1 MKKDGGKKR
10 VKNKNIFSSKN
21 LLIGFVAIVILLL
34 LFNYTYTF
42 SKRNLDIF
50 RDSELGELYQ
60 SVGSGSNVYESCNEN
75 TFTMINAF
83 EADSVEDFLE
93 EALRTYKDENKPI
106 SDETSAD
113 MQDKN
118 ELEDFKDIL
127 NKILTDAGNGDRTIL
142 ERDEMQKLLEA
153 YSMYQPPEG
162 EGDPVL
168 DTQKPYVEAWYVEY
182 DPEGSPTT
190 VERIPLDEDAKFP
203 FHTGVNQ
210 DIGVIIP
217 TGGGMYSVYKLD
229 WKSAFEPP
237 FLGRTL
243 TDYYPKWKL
252 NGIYPGTFSK
262 EQAVFN
268 LEKPINAAN
277 AKVFQLQLMM
287 YTLGWA
293 AGGVAFGTVGAAFNT
308 IPLVQGMENFQQG
321 EYGWGT
327 YNTANGLIALTPYK
341 YAPTTV
347 RLGNAVLSAVDE
359 GIAAYGIY
367 KDGKIDAS
375 DIAFAVTGAA
385 GGFQVSA
392 GKPSSKNTE
401 NLKCK
406 SAKCGA
412 AADVSDDVFDIAKKR
427 ERSFTEG
434 FYEFTKA
441 DKDRYWPLIDELEDA
456 SRKLGTDHPE
466 EAVQLFRNKRG
477 ITYELDENH
486 RLVNAEI
493 TVTHNGEEVRFLK
506 FISEDEVIYLYD
518 PIIMTDDAVGGILT
532 FNSQNP
538 ADYPL
543 DYWVS
548 RAMDGVYGNKFSQI
562 AMPPTGKRSISLPA
576 DIIYIDIDGRPVSL
590 TSGYYT
596 NYLPGEVAV
605 LRSLAK
611 DYATRNVRLHIES
624 LGNIQRS
631 TSASNPYIFKNPTMI
646 QDFKNYFGMKLMTP
660 PEDSPLKKI
669 DSMVFFV
676 NNNPELVTR
685 GYIQQLKSTST
696 EQEQYLIDTFLDGF
710 YEEMRQGYCDPNIYP
725 KIEDLPN
732 W

>member
-203 FHTGVNQ
+203 FHTSVNQ

-277 AKVFQLQLMM
+277 AKVFQLIGGNPGA
-287 YTLGWA
+287 YTYDIIEAINWAIDPDLNPATDDGADVINMSLGGTGTDPAMDA
-293 AGGVAFGTVGAAFNT
+293 AVKAAVNAGVTVVVSAGNCGNGCPSSDCGSFRGVTFPGNIAESLTVGAVDDSNAVACFSS
-308 IPLVQGMENFQQG
+308 GENVM
-321 EYGWGT
+321 
-327 YNTANGLIALTPYK
+327 
-341 YAPTTV
+341 TTV
-347 RLGNAVLSAVDE
+347 AR
-359 GIAAYGIY
+359 
-367 KDGKIDAS
+367 
-375 DIAFAVTGAA
+375 
-385 GGFQVSA
+385 
-392 GKPSSKNTE
+392 
-401 NLKCK
+401 
-406 SAKCGA
+406 
-412 AADVSDDVFDIAKKR
+412 
-427 ERSFTEG
+427 
-434 FYEFTKA
+434 
-441 DKDRYWPLIDELEDA
+441 
-456 SRKLGTDHPE
+456 
-466 EAVQLFRNKRG
+466 
-477 ITYELDENH
+477 
-486 RLVNAEI
+486 
-493 TVTHNGEEVRFLK
+493 
-506 FISEDEVIYLYD
+506 
-518 PIIMTDDAVGGILT
+518 
-532 FNSQNP
+532 
-538 ADYPL
+538 
-543 DYWVS
+543 
-548 RAMDGVYGNKFSQI
+548 
-562 AMPPTGKRSISLPA
+562 
-576 DIIYIDIDGRPVSL
+576 
-590 TSGYYT
+590 
-596 NYLPGEVAV
+596 
-605 LRSLAK
+605 
-611 DYATRNVRLHIES
+611 
-624 LGNIQRS
+624 
-631 TSASNPYIFKNPTMI
+631 
-646 QDFKNYFGMKLMTP
+646 
-660 PEDSPLKKI
+660 
-669 DSMVFFV
+669 
-676 NNNPELVTR
+676 
-685 GYIQQLKSTST
+685 
-696 EQEQYLIDTFLDGF
+696 
-710 YEEMRQGYCDPNIYP
+710 
-725 KIEDLPN
+725 
-732 W
+732 